1 MTLYRRFLILL
12 LLCFFTFSGGWTQ
25 TVWPGDVNNNGIV
38 NGVDLLYWGLAH
50 GATGPSRDDET
61 ATWDPKQA
69 PDPWGQI
76 FPNGLN
82 YYYADCNGD
91 GKISEDDADDA
102 INKNYGQTHGTVKS
116 DGFANAEQGSAA
128 PAIRLIPTTPV
139 VGPGDELDISFQID
153 DSSMPVENF
162 YGIAFTIRY
171 SNDYLSEDEEIEF
184 KLDNNTWLTEDES
197 FVKSYLFN
205 NQAEGT
211 AMLAIT
217 RTDQKSVAIGEAEIG
232 RFSVVIEDI
241 IILKEIDTIQI
252 EIDSVILISDDF
264 GRVATQPAS
273 IEVIVAQNPDSI
285 LVVSSNSYNPMYIF
299 DKAKAFPNPARRTFT
314 IQTPVQLDGIEI
326 FNAMGQQ
333 IDFEVMSSGKPLYQI
348 RVASNIPSGLILV
361 RLHAKG
367 QAITRKLLYR
377 SD

>member
-197 FVKSYLFN
+197 FVESYLFN